1 MSNSFSVTEYVR
13 SLGDELILAYEQSR
27 LGTSPGT
34 TGQSR
39 EIAVRDK
46 LQKMLPRGIGVGS
59 GFVIDSY
66 GQTSRQMDIV
76 LYEEDLC
83 PVFRLNDSS
92 EAAFYP
98 CEGVFAVGEVKSTI
112 GSREIDDILNKIGS
126 VRRLIRYAKATSDK
140 LLGDELTVDYRSYGS
155 KVEFSASPEESYDQ
169 NAKGLNQIWGFSV
182 GRDISLSPE
191 FVATKV
197 TDSCRENGKQLA
209 PNLIVSTSGMA
220 IRPAWADAPDWVR
233 ATEIKTVQS
242 AIEATGYIATEFSNP
257 LGSLLQSIILVYQRG
272 RTVPSEAFFQY
283 LNIERELV
291 VRHYAPIV

>member
-1 MSNSFSVTEYVR
+1 MSNSFSVTKYVQ
-13 SLGDELILAYEQSR
+13 SLGNELILAYEQSR
-27 LGTSPGT
+27 LGNSPGT

-46 LQKMLPRGIGVGS
+46 LQKMLPQGIGVGS

-66 GQTSRQMDIV
+66 GRTSRQMDIV

-98 CEGVFAVGEVKSTI
+98 CEGVFAVGEVKSTM
-112 GSREIDDILNKIGS
+112 GSREIDDILDKISS
-126 VRRLIRYAKATSDK
+126 VRKLIRYARATNDGILK
-140 LLGDELTVDYRSYGS
+140 DEFTVDYRSYGN
-155 KVEFSASPEESYDQ
+155 KVEFSAAPENSYDQ
-169 NAKGLNQIWGFSV
+169 NARGLNQIWGFGI

-191 FVATKV
+191 VVATKV
-197 TDSCRENGKQLA
+197 ANSCRENTKELA

-220 IRPAWADAPDWVR
+220 IRPAWADALDWAR

-242 AIEATGYIATEFSNP
+242 AIEATGYIATQFSNP

-272 RTVPSEAFFQY
+272 HTVPSEAFFQY
-283 LNIERELV
+283 LNIERDLEV
-291 VRHYAPIV
+291 KHYAPIV

>member
-1 MSNSFSVTEYVR
+1 MSSSFSVAEYVK

-27 LGTSPGT
+27 LGSSPGT
-34 TGQSR
+34 IGQSR

-98 CEGVFAVGEVKSTI
+98 CEGVFAVGEVKSTM
-112 GSREIDDILNKIGS
+112 GSREVDDILEKISS
-126 VRRLIRYAKATSDK
+126 VRKLTRYAKATN
-140 LLGDELTVDYRSYGS
+140 DEFFENEFTVDYRSYGS
-155 KVEFSASPEESYDQ
+155 RVVFSAVPENSYDQ
-169 NAKGLNQIWGFSV
+169 NARGLNQIWGFGV

-191 FVATKV
+191 AIATKV
-197 TDSCRENGKQLA
+197 ASHCRENGRPLS
-209 PNLIVSTSGMA
+209 PNLIVSTSGIA
-220 IRPAWADAPDWVR
+220 IRPAWADAPDCAR
-233 ATEIKTVQS
+233 ATGIKTVQS
-242 AIEATGYIATEFSNP
+242 AIEATGYIATRYSNP

-272 RTVPSEAFFQY
+272 HTVSSEAFFQY
-283 LNIERELV
+283 LSIERKLEV
-291 VRHYAPIV
+291 KHYVPII

>member
-1 MSNSFSVTEYVR
+1 MSSTFSVAKYVQ

-27 LGTSPGT
+27 LGNSPGT

-66 GQTSRQMDIV
+66 GQASRQMDIV

-112 GSREIDDILNKIGS
+112 GTREIDDILDKVSS
-126 VRRLIRYAKATSDK
+126 VRKLIRYAKATND
-140 LLGDELTVDYRSYGS
+140 GFFEDEFTVDYRSYGN
-155 KVEFSASPEESYDQ
+155 KVVFSAVPEDSYDQ
-169 NAKGLNQIWGFSV
+169 NARGLNQIWGFGI

-191 FVATKV
+191 AVATKV
-197 TDSCRENGKQLA
+197 ASKCSENGKQLA

-220 IRPAWADAPDWVR
+220 IRPAWADASDWAR

-242 AIEATGYIATEFSNP
+242 AIEATGYIATQFSNP

-272 RTVPSEAFFQY
+272 HTVPSEAFFQY
-283 LNIERELV
+283 LDIERQLE

>member
-1 MSNSFSVTEYVR
+1 MSNSFSVTNYVH

-27 LGTSPGT
+27 MGNSPGT

-83 PVFRLNDSS
+83 PVFRLNASS

-98 CEGVFAVGEVKSTI
+98 CEGVFAVGEVKSTM
-112 GSREIDDILNKIGS
+112 GSREVDDILDKISS
-126 VRRLIRYAKATSDK
+126 VRKLSRYARATNSE
-140 LLGDELTVDYRSYGS
+140 LFEDEITVDYRSYGS
-155 KVEFSASPEESYDQ
+155 NVVFAAAPENSYDQ
-169 NAKGLNQIWGFSV
+169 NARGLNQIWGFGI

-191 FVATKV
+191 VVATKV
-197 TDSCRENGKQLA
+197 ANSCRENGKQLA

-220 IRPAWADAPDWVR
+220 IRPAWADALDWAR

-242 AIEATGYIATEFSNP
+242 AIEATGYIATHYSNP

-272 RTVPSEAFFQY
+272 LTVPSEAFFQY
-283 LNIERELV
+283 LNIEQDLKIK
-291 VRHYAPIV
+291 HYAPIA